1 MRIVTGDDIR
11 ASFIN
16 CSKGEAERIVIPR
29 DLAERPWGDL
39 DFLGWRDPGAPQR
52 NYVVAERDGALVGV
66 VLRSAPGTPSRV
78 GMCSLCLTA
87 HPGDGVALMTANKTG
102 ESGRKGNSVGTPIC
116 TDLACSLYV
125 RQKRRPMLGGRLN
138 ETLSIDDQIR
148 RLRRHLFGFIGSV
161 EA

>member
-1 MRIVTGDDIR
+1 MQIVTAEGIR

-16 CSKGEAERIVIPR
+16 CSKGEAERVAIPR
-29 DLAERPWGDL
+29 DLAETPWGDL
-39 DFLGWRDPGAPQR
+39 DFLGWRDPGAPGR
-52 NYVVAERDGALVGV
+52 NYIVADRDGELVGV

-78 GMCSLCLTA
+78 GMCSMCLTT
-87 HPGDGVALMTANKTG
+87 HPGDGVSLMTAHKTG
-102 ESGRKGNSVGTPIC
+102 ESGRKGNSVGVPIC

-125 RQKRRPMLGGRLN
+125 RQRRRPMLGGRLN

-148 RLRRHLFGFIGSV
+148 RLRRNLLGFIASV